1 MMRRLWTL
9 ATIMAAV
16 LVTAAPG
23 SGQVKVEEIVCK
35 DGQCEVHNGDGQVQ
49 VIRRGMAGQRVM
61 LGVGINPEQG
71 TEADRMGVE
80 VTSVT
85 GDSPAATAGLRAGDF
100 ITSLNG
106 HSLTEPMAGEDDLD
120 FDPDLSLPVQRLQA
134 IMKDA
139 EAGESMALSYRRG
152 SETSTASIVPE
163 MMDSPM
169 VINLQGG
176 EANWTTPE
184 GGRIRI
190 LRNAPRGEFHFR
202 TPGAEGARAWSVA
215 PGAGILRL
223 LDDNCGAMGGFMR
236 GSGMGCVDGARLISL
251 NPELGEY
258 FGVESGVLVTEVD
271 EESSLGLRPGDVL
284 LRIGDREVRDLEHA
298 ERILRSYES
307 DEPIPMTVRR
317 NGREVAVEGS
327 RD

>member
-23 SGQVKVEEIVCK
+23 SGQVKVEEIVCT
-35 DGQCEVHNGDGQVQ
+35 DGACEVHTGDDQVR

-61 LGVGINPEQG
+61 LGVGISPEQG
-71 TEADRMGVE
+71 MEADRMGVE

-100 ITSLNG
+100 ITALNG
-106 HSLTEPMAGEDDLD
+106 HSLTEPMAGEDDMD
-120 FDPDLSLPVQRLQA
+120 FDADLSLAVQRLQA
-134 IMKDA
+134 IMKEA
-139 EAGESMALSYRRG
+139 EAGEAMALSYQRG
-152 SETSTASIVPE
+152 DETFTTSIVPE

-169 VINLQGG
+169 VITLDGA

-190 LRNAPRGEFHFR
+190 LRDAPRGEFRFR
-202 TPGAEGARAWSVA
+202 TPGGEGGRAWSVA
-215 PGAGILRL
+215 PGAGVLRL
-223 LDDNCGAMGGFMR
+223 HDDNCGAMGGFML
-236 GSGMGCVDGARLISL
+236 GSGMGCVDGARMISL

-258 FGVESGVLVTEVD
+258 FGVESGVLVTDVD

-284 LRIGDREVRDLEHA
+284 LSIGDREVRDPDHA

-307 DEPIPMTVRR
+307 DESITMTVRR

-327 RD
+327 RG